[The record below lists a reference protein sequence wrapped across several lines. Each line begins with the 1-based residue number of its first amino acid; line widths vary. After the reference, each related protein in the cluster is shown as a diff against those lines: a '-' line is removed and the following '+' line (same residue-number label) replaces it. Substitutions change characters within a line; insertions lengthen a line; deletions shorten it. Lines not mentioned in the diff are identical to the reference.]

1 MPEAQPDPAGATP
14 EQSNAA
20 RRVIGMILL
29 VLGILLTV
37 SSGLCT
43 SIGVISMIGD
53 GSGGEMSGGGM
64 IGLVIF
70 VGSWFFVPGAL
81 MWWGGLRLRR
91 GPRPLQSTEESNG

>member
-1 MPEAQPDPAGATP
+1 MPEAQPGPAGATP
-14 EQSNAA
+14 QQSAA
-20 RRVIGMILL
+20 VRRVIGMILL
-29 VLGILLTV
+29 LFGVLLTV

-43 SIGVISMIGD
+43 GIGVITMAGN
-53 GSGGEMSGGGM
+53 GSGGQMSGGGM

-91 GPRPLQSTEESNG
+91 GPRPPEASNG